1 MYLSTLL
8 LALLFNVAAFVLGIF
23 ALLGSTY
30 NSNPLN
36 KIYTAQL
43 NLENMSLEKVFPT
56 VASQLPSGSSLTLSS
71 FGLPAYINL
80 GLWSYCTGNTSN
92 TVNYCSKPNGIQNF
106 NFNQIL
112 KDQIGNTQ
120 VLSLIDSLA
129 DILLP
134 SSFSDDI
141 QVFNKLAKAMFL
153 CLIIA
158 VVLMAVQLIITVV
171 KIIFCWFPSSFKVFT
186 LWILRVTVFLSWIGV
201 TVSAAIST
209 AVYSVA
215 KKQIN
220 NNNSEYGLELSMR
233 PTFYGII
240 WGAVVAS
247 FTNLLLVCMFCRLRE
262 NNYYQPQQE
271 IQPVFIPT
279 GPQAGPY
286 ETKQRDLPKF
296 ERTNS
301 YYK

>member
-1 MYLSTLL
+1 MYLSTLF
-8 LALLFNVAAFVLGIF
+8 LALFFNIAAFVLGIF

-30 NSNPLN
+30 NSEPLN
-36 KIYTAQL
+36 KIYAAQL
-43 NLENMSLEKVFPT
+43 NLKNMSLEKVFPT
-56 VASQLPSGSSLTLSS
+56 VASQLSSSSSLTLSS
-71 FGLPAYINL
+71 FGLPSYINF
-80 GLWSYCTGNTSN
+80 GLWSYCTGNTTN
-92 TVNYCSKPNGIQNF
+92 TVYYCSKPNGIQNL

-112 KDQIGNTQ
+112 EDQITNTE

-134 SSFSDDI
+134 SSFSNDI
-141 QVFNKLAKAMFL
+141 NTFNKLAKAMFL

-158 VVLMAVQLIITVV
+158 VVLLAIQMIITIV
-171 KIIFCWFPSSFKVFT
+171 KIIFCWFPSTFKIFT
-186 LWILRVTVFLSWIGV
+186 LWILRVIAFLSFIGV
-201 TVSAAIST
+201 AISAAIST

-220 NNNSEYGLELSMR
+220 NNSSDYGLELSMR
-233 PTFYGII
+233 PAFYGII

-247 FTNLLLVCMFCRLRE
+247 FINLLLVCLFCRLRD
-262 NNYYQPQQE
+262 NKYYQSQQE
-271 IQPVFIPT
+271 IQPIFIPT
-279 GPQAGPY
+279 GQQAGPY
-286 ETKQRDLPKF
+286 QTKQHDLPKF